1 MGVLFAAEI
10 QLSVGRANKM
20 GSIESQ
26 QVGEDAM
33 AVQDRLKTL
42 LLGTKT
48 FRTVTKLKQ
57 LMPLQ
62 ILILW
67 ILELMRFAVS

>member
-1 MGVLFAAEI
+1 
-10 QLSVGRANKM
+10 
-20 GSIESQ
+20 
-26 QVGEDAM
+26 M

-48 FRTVTKLKQ
+48 FRTVTKQKQ

-67 ILELMRFAVS
+67 ILELMRFAVSKLWYYRQIKCQRKGGNWGFLCRTFKGG